1 MNEELLA
8 KARENSQAPSN
19 APIPGNSRGSVLLQA
34 RDNVMKAERAKA
46 AQGVLTSKQ
55 QYQAN
60 RQATYQ
66 AKQQFLQPN
75 TYTAPVGEYKGL
87 TDSLL
92 DAVPKVLARS
102 GTALVSKF
110 ADRESMSGYQ
120 DSWSEPLITAMTAMD
135 KYEDTNAQ
143 LETERKQLEEKNR
156 LGEISPEVYSMQMN
170 VLNSRKAN
178 NVLDPKYV
186 AELDKPFYVEP
197 GRNTLTLTGHEAR
210 KQYKES
216 RTLKD
221 KIAGNQV
228 TGQDN
233 ILGSNKYFE
242 APVNDY
248 RIDKQNKAIQSRQA
262 KEGKEDNTLNALA
275 RWGEIAVTNPEMV
288 ATVGAESL
296 AYVIPYLGWG
306 ALGGEIA
313 GAEKNMTDRFME
325 KEGRGYLTK
334 NEQLRMKGYTSAYA
348 LASLAGKVNLSGSIR
363 GTGLGSRVSQSN
375 SVINQALAKVPGGQL
390 ARHIGTDAAFE
401 GAQEV
406 TQTGIEEYGSGS
418 ELTADQIG
426 QSFVLGAAAG
436 GAFAGVGSVVG
447 GASGKAKSL
456 VQGTDKYKDLNTSDK
471 ESMDINSDNYR
482 PSRVVDNVA
491 KNIGSIETAEQ
502 ADKATRRIDFA
513 LERTNQELE
522 ILKANQKANS
532 GVDVVARETQ
542 ILEEL
547 ETAEQLMESGTLSP
561 EESKTTTQKMAK
573 LYEEVQGL
581 KTPEEYTKAIKKIE
595 DNLDQLENAHGEVS
609 AKLSE
614 KRAAKGW
621 DDYIKPAKAETEVKS
636 KDTDFLNGFE
646 IDSKKLDSSTDT
658 YAPADAVAE
667 LKSKATGNITDA
679 ENEVLRSKA
688 KTIVD
693 QSTKDREEFDE
704 LNKQIKAKQIDVRK
718 AEADVQKSVDALTNG
733 SGSQKA
739 VDNAKARLDYFK
751 RERDELY
758 KARKKYNPKIV
769 SLNNKAVKAQK
780 ELDRTIAKQNTKRRN
795 ETTRLEKS
803 IARDTS
809 RLKNFESAPSRLKEA
824 EQDQKN
830 IQSKLSESKAKLNLY
845 TQSGNTVEA
854 NKAAKEVKY
863 LEDSLLE
870 NTKII
875 NKIKGAESGKKVSA
889 RLASN
894 KAKLK
899 AMTRETNGANKQK
912 AKEEEAKKQ
921 AEAKAK
927 VEKAKDASAKLKQI
941 AELEKEK
948 NKLLELRR
956 IEETDLAEQTN
967 KAGRKIAQD
976 NISEL
981 DKQIKDVDSRISAIG
996 DKKEL
1001 AKVAPKIKAV
1011 PKSEPSEEV
1020 EEVVPVLK
1028 NQEGGSG
1035 IFRRIQ
1041 NMLLSPNN
1049 TLSQEIV
1056 LKLEDIARRL
1066 KDSTVAENLLK
1077 SSSNV
1082 SKEIFEGGPGYKGLS
1097 AYDGAI
1103 ENAIRKGDDAA
1114 LAKELN
1120 SLAKLKDSHESKAVA
1135 LTEAYRLYVNSD
1147 PKPSKRQNYVV
1158 YRKKGTNE
1166 WTFRESKLLEGIK
1179 NKTTLRDTGSI
1190 YVEGVTLGLEKQIRE
1205 ESEMITERYNA
1216 LTELKTIDLSG
1227 LDSSTSKSTK
1237 KKSKGITDAEK
1248 AELGH
1253 FIERDG
1259 SSVNNMNIKEMV
1271 QDKVS
1276 KTLSKAV
1283 DISVNYVMR
1292 EKDGKMVRSLIPELV
1307 EFHKNYLKNN
1317 PGASRLDNMFD
1328 KYQTMTEGS
1337 NKYIGF
1343 GIESDSNQETR
1354 YRKAYKGRTNVSTS
1368 YGIPYESTDVVVYH
1382 HSEGYNDSVPMA
1394 RARKAELDAAMAAGA
1409 TIVVIPSRFSR
1420 AESLPKLTRDIEYM
1434 ASKGYGEGEAK
1445 GKASGTSGIFTRVAE
1460 DTSNDAVLT
1469 AEDLDTDTAVEEDI
1483 NEADLDTDDNTG
1495 QDLNDDIDADPVEIV
1510 TPVVN
1515 ADATNPN
1522 DKYDALESPN
1532 NHTSKKEGLY
1542 NAMLRDE
1549 WEPLTMIPISTDVPE
1564 ADGKLDVTK
1573 TMVKQSDTPLNN
1585 QMDFYSKYLATKDF
1599 DAVAEFLGQDNLTKY
1614 QKRQLEAFIRLHN
1627 KVGKLVSKAIKSNS
1641 NEFKDLKNNPLYK
1654 HIFKGG
1660 DTVPENFTTAMVIG
1674 LFQFVQTNGN
1684 KAYANNEE
1692 VSIIHGIDK
1701 NATLGFAAANTLGK
1715 MGVHRGFMFQE
1726 IGSGAVKSLGLQL
1739 GQEADTKMI
1748 QQLESS
1754 IGALAYTLVNQP
1766 VSNGDT
1772 VHNPFF
1778 IEYVDSTG
1786 VVGLS
1791 HRERSI
1797 IILNGLNPY
1806 EASKYLQN
1814 LGIIDPTLVDKAS
1827 GTTEGLVKL
1836 VKDSTDPYWDS
1847 RSNLTRVAMS
1857 SRWDKETSTS
1867 TTYYNPEILDIIAA
1881 SEKPNGEKDVVDNLF
1896 KMEKSK
1902 SAPLDEPAKSFTQ
1915 KKAKKSNTDVPSNT
1929 VKSLTKAGKKAWTV
1943 EAGRA
1948 DSIIKM
1954 YDDNKE
1960 SFFRLMGVVP
1970 DEELGHLHEIL
1981 REQRMGDNAIKRDL
1995 LEEQIAW
2002 LKSKKENDGYS
2013 NYYHVPVVWV
2023 NQRVG
2028 YESTLF
2034 NAQTNLFARMLSSMD
2049 SWKTTVDTSQ
2059 DLFDGKGNPTKH
2071 GMYLIAIAENMEGA
2085 SRFMDFSGL
2094 NYSKAANTV
2103 DKMQPIDYLPEF
2115 LKYIERPTVKA
2126 GITATGKLMDG
2137 KSLTEAEYSAI
2148 DTAMKEFKMDEL
2160 GYGALTELV
2169 AYTRA
2174 KASKDSPVLETSI
2187 GAKSDGVTNGPMFT
2201 QLLLGTATAAV
2212 RMMGGVIGN
2221 KNKEGILNYLQSK
2234 ALGQIDLYESTGGV
2248 MRSSL
2253 DTYVSSDPTLS
2264 TLANTKVALANID
2277 GDFGSRSWAKKL
2289 LTPFNYG
2296 AGLARLRSA
2305 ISDSVV
2311 NKFIGDFYDAHAIID
2326 PTEKKEAEDKII
2338 STLNGLVTEYNEVF
2352 IHRKITESNVEAEF
2366 NKLVYLANRRKL
2378 FGELNPAESME
2389 INMSRIVAHYKAAKP
2404 ETHGFNK
2411 KDNDIDRV
2419 EWLSRQI
2426 LRRDT
2431 VKPLDQLRHSDLDF
2445 TKDFPKK
2452 YQDMIRTQ
2460 ADLTFGHASE
2470 MAIRESQGEYMR
2482 KRDELTTLSNRA
2494 HSNYVNLRNMY
2505 LEELGFD
2512 LDNMTVAQEDA
2523 IDKILFNYRA
2533 AVASGQSNLNVD
2545 TKGKRQQPISSG
2557 INLEDQIRKTRLGES
2572 VAFEKLYRSN
2582 NDRSPTVQ
2590 YDYGYT
2596 YSDTGAPGVRA
2607 LALMIQS
2614 MDAMVTVNAMDGF
2627 DAMNFHDANMFGLD
2641 EFAKGVREQ
2650 NKNFIQGI
2658 IKYDPSREF
2667 VKAYIRPFFKM
2678 HELYQDS
2685 STSQA
2690 TRLKIH
2696 KTMLEESQDLD
2707 IPSLFENA
2715 YNNEITKLELALED
2729 GIIHQYSGVNGQ
2741 YKLTA
2746 KDKKLIKERLVELN
2760 KAKVDEVAKFN
2771 KILSNYTE
2779 EVGVPVRKADALYEG
2794 LKGVDSGVVSD
2805 FLKEILESGNANIN
2819 ELTNFLTRATESLGK
2834 EITEGSPL
2842 YYLNKLQDADLSKVK
2857 VKYVSRPIRTKR
2869 ADVKGDAFNERD
2881 ISFNRLNNTIYV
2893 NRNATTFNSSALARE
2908 MFIASLHNNME
2919 AIRNGSEQF
2928 KELTAEYRILK
2939 DMSNNMMSII
2949 KANTSELTPEE
2960 LKILN
2965 DFFSDDRNAGSVEH
2979 LMDAVLFG
2987 SNPVQ
2992 SALGKIKSN
3001 YELKDKSIS
3010 ARIKDFIV
3018 RAVFRVKKATDV
3030 DTSLRAFL
3038 FDSAKG
3044 ILEGNPGYDGLVE
3057 KRSSSTISKMLNDSY
3072 KTHKNAFS
3080 RETTDTRLNNYDTR
3094 FQLEL
3099 YKLGKKHKG
3108 KPIPAM
3114 EVLNLVETTLKAVDE
3129 TDKSKTEIGSLQA
3142 DYETTLE
3149 PVVAT
3154 LKASLAKGNNVVI
3167 VNSMDDLLLTGITE
3181 ENLEK
3186 AGVLSN
3192 VSRGRSFYFEG
3203 TVYLISSNASA
3214 NPNTRLSTVLHELLH
3229 AMTTEAVNKKG
3240 SVYNKALTD
3249 LITDITKNLTP
3260 AQRQD
3265 NDITY
3270 ALSKPDELI
3279 AQTKTR
3285 NVVRAMLLGN
3295 EVNRKKYYDT
3305 LGKAV
3310 GAKDSDTINALEVF
3324 DTLFSQLE
3332 NEVQQGLERDTIP
3345 DMPAPFTDE
3354 TIGIKTGL
3362 DQLGLLDSRGSIAR
3376 NLTTFNGSLVDL
3388 AIQKFPAL
3396 KAAILNKAPIE
3407 IREDVEAYIENTED
3421 FSLQVQAVEDLG
3433 PKVKNKKSK
3442 AAKVSK
3448 HVNDKQM
3455 DLLFSAIDNQNNYNK
3470 SVDILFSNSQASGQ
3484 VPAAERFEPRAI
3496 FNFLKKPN
3504 GRDNSYLDSVVED
3517 VVNPLLDQIPDSLI
3531 SGYDYE
3537 KVWHD
3542 AIVSGDAVYSTEA
3555 HNAGFDLDDQ
3565 QSYVLEVLEVA
3576 LANSI
3581 DDSVNT
3587 AVYRQLEKAYK
3598 QAKANIKAEDFYD
3611 GDWINATQ
3619 EEIDIAVSK
3628 FNHIFRPANTGGKSN
3643 YLTRFTAMTLVSPE
3657 LQGVLEFSVDRVST
3671 DKPLNERVTDAFTK
3685 IIEYFEGQA
3694 AKVYQ
3699 SDNVSSRVQGL
3710 GTQLAQIYYKN
3721 QDKSKDNERDAFGKV
3736 DDFVSDMSQKTLDA
3750 LHAGAVKVTH
3760 VPGFKETTLA
3770 RVTKRL
3776 LTEQYDDFDKFVNT
3790 ALDYSRANKPL
3801 GEAGEVFN
3809 ELVGTLDNPEHQEA
3823 KDLFYL
3829 SKAIEQERGGIIED
3843 LGKAIIESYAEDN
3856 QDLSTEQNKAITSTL
3871 LRTDLQALVGTMQF
3885 SEVMDLFKNP
3895 TELTKKIKDLETKLA
3910 TEKHGKEYLVR
3921 TKALGHYMV
3930 HRKASNNMLAK
3941 NAYAIAE
3948 RAGMGSVTRD
3958 KSYSTDAINTID
3970 QLASLYALRDTKR
3983 KDKDLVISLYESELN
3998 TNKADITGL
4007 EYTLLS
4013 HKDFASESKGLFEE
4027 NPYSATKGYLPS
4039 MTNPI
4044 KGFAVVDESDVSLY
4058 ESMGYKKASPLD
4070 KSALDEVKGNK
4081 ILMTTSNTGKQRYVS
4096 GTISIE
4102 DTTKSGTEIFKYGD
4116 SYLTEAAAKAVK
4128 EVTNHTKNPN
4138 YKIDPNKAHLV
4149 PSYDKQGEILSY
4161 SYEMSGVGLDT
4172 YLERNNNPSTLLSQ
4186 LKGSNLNKKAYPS
4199 HNKRV
4204 VDYLINSFREASIDD
4219 KRKFVEV
4226 GPEVSEKKG
4235 RELWHSLPKETQL
4248 YIIDQQ
4254 GVASIN
4260 VRNDEMNLLFGY
4272 RKYNLGNIFDKNKLD
4287 RNLVE
4292 SVYASLFS
4300 GLFGNKAQLRSNQVV
4315 SFWME
4320 AIKTLKDFIVIRNIK
4335 VLIAN
4340 VLSNV
4345 SLTMV
4350 NDADP
4355 KSMLKDIKDA
4365 ATYSIKYQKDKQE
4378 LNALKHE
4385 LKIGL
4390 TTPEKVSKYAELK
4403 DAIARNP
4410 LADFIEAGMMPMIVN
4425 DMSFKR
4431 GEVEFSTGFSTL
4443 ADKTTGKLPS
4453 PLKTSLDYL
4462 LVSPGTPHY
4471 KFLANATQQSDFV
4484 FKYALYKQEIRKGA
4498 DSKDALALARKVFIE
4513 YDVPTSKGMQFV
4525 NDTGIW
4531 MFTKFSLRIM
4541 RVLVHFI
4548 KTKANKLL
4556 IENAAMSY
4564 LFNNPSLLSLNFIG
4578 QLWGG
4583 RNPFGFPLKDVMTM
4597 YENAFP
4603 VQMIKSAI

>member
-1 MNEELLA
+1 MNEDIL
-8 KARENSQAPSN
+8 KAARINSANTTPSQ
-19 APIPGNSRGSVLLQA
+19 GGGSVLLQA
-34 RDNVMKAERAKA
+34 RDNVRRAQQNKQ
-46 AQGVLTSKQ
+46 AQGYLTESQ
-55 QYQAN
+55 QLAAKKNADYQA
-60 RQATYQ
+60 
-66 AKQQFLQPN
+66 QQRVNQPIQ
-75 TYTAPVGEYKGL
+75 YVSPEGVYKGL
-87 TDSLL
+87 GESLV
-92 DAVPKVLARS
+92 DAVPKVLARG

-110 ADRESMSGYQ
+110 ADRQSMSGYT

-135 KYEDTNAQ
+135 KFEETNASIEADRKEL
-143 LETERKQLEEKNR
+143 LEKQR
-156 LGEISPEVYSMQMN
+156 LGEITPEIFSMNMN

-178 NVLDPKYV
+178 NVLNPKYQ

-210 KQYKES
+210 QQYKES
-216 RTLKD
+216 RALKD

-233 ILGSNKYFE
+233 ILGSNEFFA

-248 RIDKQNKAIQSRQA
+248 QIDQQNRQI
-262 KEGKEDNTLNALA
+262 KRRQKEEGKKENGLNSLA
-275 RWGEIAVTNPEMV
+275 RWGEIALTNPEMV

-296 AYVIPYLGWG
+296 AYVLPYAGWG
-306 ALGGEIA
+306 ALAGEIA

-325 KEGRGYLTK
+325 KEGREYLTK

-348 LASLAGKVNLSGSIR
+348 LASLAGKVNLGRSIQ
-363 GTGLGSRVSQSN
+363 GTGLGSRVSQGN
-375 SVINQALAKVPGGQL
+375 SAINRALAKVPGGQT

-401 GAQEV
+401 GTQEV
-406 TQTGIEEYGSGS
+406 IQTGLEEYGSGS
-418 ELTADQIG
+418 ELTADQFG

-436 GAFAGVGSVVG
+436 GAFAGVGSAVG
-447 GASGKAKSL
+447 GATNKTKSL
-456 VQGTDKYKDLNTSDK
+456 IQGTDKYKDLNATDK
-471 ESMDINSDNYR
+471 ESMDINSDSYR
-482 PSRVVDNVA
+482 PARVVENVA
-491 KNIGSIETAEQ
+491 KQIGSIETVEQ
-502 ADKATRRIDFA
+502 ADKATQRIDLA
-513 LERTNQELE
+513 LDRTNQELSV
-522 ILKANQKANS
+522 LKANQAANA
-532 GVDVVARETQ
+532 GVDIDARQAE
-542 ILEEL
+542 ILTEL
-547 ETAEQLMESGTLSP
+547 DAAENAIEAGTLSP
-561 EESKTTTQKMAK
+561 EETKATTERMAK

-595 DNLDQLENAHGEVS
+595 DNLADLENTHGEVS

-621 DDYIKPAKAETEVKS
+621 DDYIKPAKAEAEVKT

-646 IDSKKLDSSTDT
+646 VDSKKLDSSADT
-658 YAPADAVAE
+658 YAPGDAVTE
-667 LKSKATGNITDA
+667 LKSKATGDITDA

-693 QSTKDREEFDE
+693 QSTKDRKEFDAI
-704 LNKQIKAKQIDVRK
+704 NKQIKDKQVEVRK
-718 AEADVQKSVDALTNG
+718 AEADVQKSVDALTAGN
-733 SGSQKA
+733 GSQKS

-751 RERDELY
+751 RERDALY

-769 SLNNKAVKAQK
+769 SLNNKAIKAQK
-780 ELDRTIAKQNTKRRN
+780 DLDRTIAKQNTKRRN
-795 ETTRLEKS
+795 ETARLEKS
-803 IARDTS
+803 IDNDTK
-809 RLKNFESAPSRLKEA
+809 RLKNFESNPAKLKEA
-824 EQDQKN
+824 EQDQKD
-830 IQSKLSESKAKLNLY
+830 IQTKLSKAKDKLNLY

-854 NKAAKEVKY
+854 TKAAKEVKY
-863 LEDSLLE
+863 LEDSLAE
-870 NTKII
+870 NTKVI

-899 AMTRETNGANKQK
+899 AMTRETNGANKKK
-912 AKEEEAKKQ
+912 AKAEEAKKQ
-921 AEAKAK
+921 EEAKAK
-927 VEKAKDASAKLKQI
+927 AEQVKDATAKLKQI
-941 AELEKEK
+941 TELEKEK
-948 NKLLELRR
+948 DQLLELRG

-967 KAGRKIAQD
+967 KAGRKIATD
-976 NISEL
+976 NIAEL
-981 DKQIKDVDSRISAIG
+981 DTQIKAVDTKIAAIG

-1001 AKVAPKIKAV
+1001 NKLLPKAKAKPKAAPV
-1011 PKSEPSEEV
+1011 EEEV
-1020 EEVVPVLK
+1020 EVTPALK

-1035 IFRRIQ
+1035 VFRRIQ
-1041 NMLLSPNN
+1041 NMLMSPSNN
-1049 TLSQEIV
+1049 LSQEII

-1066 KDSTVAENLLK
+1066 KDSTVVENLLK

-1082 SKEIFEGGPGYKGLS
+1082 SQEILVGGPGYKGLT

-1103 ENAIRKGDDAA
+1103 EIAIRKGDEAA
-1114 LAKELN
+1114 LAKELAG
-1120 SLAKLKDSHESKAVA
+1120 LAKLKESHESKAAA

-1158 YRKKGTNE
+1158 YRKKNTNE

-1179 NKTTLRDTGSI
+1179 NKTALRETGSI

-1205 ESEMITERYNA
+1205 EAAMITGRFDT
-1216 LTELKTIDLSG
+1216 LSELQTIDISG
-1227 LDSSTSKSTK
+1227 LDTSASKTPK
-1237 KKSKGITDAEK
+1237 KNKGITDAEK

-1259 SSVNNMNIKEMV
+1259 SNVNNMNIKEMV
-1271 QDKVS
+1271 EDKVS
-1276 KTLSKAV
+1276 KTISKVV
-1283 DISVNYVMR
+1283 DISVNYIMR
-1292 EKDGKMVRSLIPELV
+1292 EKDGKTVRSLVPALV
-1307 EFHKNYLKNN
+1307 EFHKEYLENN
-1317 PGASRLDNMFD
+1317 PGASRLDNMFE
-1328 KYQTMTEGS
+1328 KYQTMTNGS

-1354 YRKAYKGRTNVSTS
+1354 YRRAYKGRTNVSTS
-1368 YGIPYESTDVVVYH
+1368 YGVPYEATDVVVYH

-1434 ASKGYGEGEAK
+1434 VSKGYGEKDAN
-1445 GKASGTSGIFTRVAE
+1445 GKASGTNGIFTRIAE

-1469 AEDLDTDTAVEEDI
+1469 ADDFDVDENIEEDV
-1483 NEADLDTDDNTG
+1483 NEDDLDTDDDTG
-1495 QDLNDDIDADPVEIV
+1495 QDLNDDTDEDPVV
-1510 TPVVN
+1510 VATPVVN
-1515 ADATNPN
+1515 GDAPNPN
-1522 DKYDALESPN
+1522 DKYDALVSPN
-1532 NHTSKKEGLY
+1532 NHTSKEEGLY
-1542 NAMLRDE
+1542 NAMTRDE
-1549 WEPLTMIPISTDVPE
+1549 WAPLVLTPLSTDVPE
-1564 ADGKLDVTK
+1564 ASGKLDVTS
-1573 TMVKQSDTPLNN
+1573 TVVKQADTPLNG
-1585 QMDFYSKYLATKDF
+1585 QMDFYSKYLATKDY
-1599 DAVAEFLGQDNLTKY
+1599 DAVAEFLGQDQLTKY

-1627 KVGKLVSKAIKSNS
+1627 KVGKRVAKAIKSNS
-1641 NEFKDLKNNPLYK
+1641 NEFKDLKSNPLYK
-1654 HIFKGG
+1654 HIFKNGNN
-1660 DTVPENFTTAMVIG
+1660 VPENFTTAMVVG

-1701 NATLGFAAANTLGK
+1701 NSTLSYGAATKLGK

-1726 IGSGAVKSLGLQL
+1726 IGSGAVKALGLQL
-1739 GQEADTKMI
+1739 GQEAQTQMI

-1766 VSNGDT
+1766 VANGDT

-1778 IEYVDSTG
+1778 IEYTDSTG

-1791 HRERSI
+1791 HREQST
-1797 IILNGLNPY
+1797 IILDGLNPY
-1806 EASKYLQN
+1806 EASMYLKN
-1814 LGIIDPTLVDKAS
+1814 LGIIEPSLIDQNS
-1827 GTTEGLVKL
+1827 GSTETLVKL
-1836 VKDSTDPYWDS
+1836 VKASKDPYWDA

-1857 SRWDKETSTS
+1857 SRWDKETNTS
-1867 TTYYNPEILDIIAA
+1867 TTYYNPEILDIIAG
-1881 SEKPNGEKDVVDNLF
+1881 SERPNGEKDVIDNMF
-1896 KMEKSK
+1896 KMEKGK
-1902 SAPLDEPAKSFTQ
+1902 AAPLDEAPKAFTQ
-1915 KKAKKSNTDVPSNT
+1915 KKTKKSNTDVPSNT
-1929 VKSLTKAGKKAWTV
+1929 VKSLTKAGKKTWTV
-1943 EAGRA
+1943 EASRA
-1948 DSIIKM
+1948 DALIKM

-1960 SFFRLMGVVP
+1960 EFFRLMGVVP
-1970 DEELGHLHEIL
+1970 DVELGHLHEIV
-1981 REQRMGDNAIKRDL
+1981 RDQRMGDNAIKRDL

-2002 LKSKKENDGYS
+2002 LKSKKEDDGYS
-2013 NYYHVPVVWV
+2013 TYYHVPVVWV

-2034 NAQTNLFARMLSSMD
+2034 NAQTNLFARMLSSME
-2049 SWKTTVDTSQ
+2049 SWKTTVDTDQ
-2059 DLFDGKGNPTKH
+2059 DLFDAKGNPTKH

-2085 SRFMDFSGL
+2085 SRFMDFSHL
-2094 NYSKAANTV
+2094 NYSEAANTV
-2103 DKMQPIDYLPEF
+2103 DKMQPTDYLPEF

-2126 GITATGKLMDG
+2126 GIAAAQKLTDG
-2137 KSLTEAEYSAI
+2137 KTLSATEYNALNV
-2148 DTAMKEFKMDEL
+2148 AMKEFKMDEL
-2160 GYGALTELV
+2160 GFGALTEL
-2169 AYTRA
+2169 AKYTKA
-2174 KASKDSPVLETSI
+2174 KSSEGSSVLETSI

-2201 QLLLGTATAAV
+2201 QLLLGTATAAI
-2212 RMMGGVIGN
+2212 RMMGGVIGS
-2221 KNKEGILNYLQSK
+2221 KNKEGILDYLQSK
-2234 ALGQIDLYESTGGV
+2234 ANGQIDLYESTGGV
-2248 MRSSL
+2248 MRTSL
-2253 DTYVSSDPTLS
+2253 DTYVNSDPVFS
-2264 TLANTKVALANID
+2264 TLAKTKVALGRID
-2277 GDFGSRSWAKKL
+2277 GEFGSRSWAKKL

-2296 AGLARLRSA
+2296 AGLPRLRSA
-2305 ISDSVV
+2305 ISASVV
-2311 NKFIGDFYDAHAIID
+2311 DKFVENFYAAHAILD
-2326 PTEKKEAEDKII
+2326 PTEKREAEDNILD
-2338 STLNGLVTEYNEVF
+2338 TLNELVTEYNDVF
-2352 IHRKITESNVEAEF
+2352 IHRKITEANLPAEF

-2378 FGELNPAESME
+2378 FGELDPNEDME
-2389 INMSRIVAHYKAAKP
+2389 VNLAKIIAHYKASKP
-2404 ETHGFNK
+2404 ATHGFNK
-2411 KDNDIDRV
+2411 KDNDVARV

-2470 MAIRESQGEYMR
+2470 MAIRESQGDYMKR
-2482 KRDELTTLSNRA
+2482 RDELTTLSNRA
-2494 HSNYVNLRNMY
+2494 HGNYTALRNMY
-2505 LEELGFD
+2505 LEELGYD
-2512 LDNMTVAQEDA
+2512 ADNMTVAQEDA

-2545 TKGKRQQPISSG
+2545 SNGKRQQTISSG
-2557 INLEDQIRKTRLGES
+2557 INLEDQIRRTRLGQS

-2596 YSDTGAPGVRA
+2596 YNDTGAPGVRA

-2641 EFAKGVREQ
+2641 EFTKGVREQ

-2667 VKAYIRPFFKM
+2667 VKAYTRPFFKM
-2678 HELYQDS
+2678 HEMYKDS

-2690 TRLKIH
+2690 TRQKIF
-2696 KTMLEESQDLD
+2696 KIMVAEAKDLD
-2707 IPSLFENA
+2707 IPGLFTSA
-2715 YNNEITKLELALED
+2715 YANELSKLELALED
-2729 GIIHQYSGVNGQ
+2729 GIIHQYSGAGGQ

-2746 KDKKLIKERLVELN
+2746 KDKKLIKERIVEVN
-2760 KAKVDEVAKFN
+2760 KARVDELAKFN
-2771 KILSNYTE
+2771 KIIDSYTE
-2779 EVGVPVRKADALYEG
+2779 EVGVPVRKADALYDG
-2794 LKGVDSGVVSD
+2794 LKDVDSTVVND
-2805 FLKEILESGNANIN
+2805 FLKEIIGKGNTNIN
-2819 ELTNFLTRATESLGK
+2819 ELTNFLTRATESTGR
-2834 EITEGSPL
+2834 EIVEGGAL

-2881 ISFNRLNNTIYV
+2881 ISFNRLNNTIYINKNV
-2893 NRNATTFNSSALARE
+2893 DKINTSALTKE

-2928 KELTAEYRILK
+2928 KDLTAEYRVLK
-2939 DMSNNMMSII
+2939 NMANNMLSIVA
-2949 KANTSELTPEE
+2949 ANTESLTAKEVE
-2960 LKILN
+2960 VLN
-2965 DFFSDDRNAGSVEH
+2965 SYFADDRNSGSVEH
-2979 LMDAVLFG
+2979 LMEAVLFG

-2992 SALGKIKSN
+2992 SALSKIKSN
-3001 YELKDKSIS
+3001 YELKEPTIG

-3018 RAVFRVKKATDV
+3018 RAVFRVKKASDV
-3030 DTSLRAFL
+3030 DGNLQAFL
-3038 FDSAKG
+3038 FDTAKG
-3044 ILEGNPGYDGLVE
+3044 LLDGNPGYDGLVE

-3114 EVLNLVETTLKAVDE
+3114 EVLNLVEATLKAVEE

-3154 LKASLAKGNNVVI
+3154 LKASLSKGNKVVI
-3167 VNSMDDLLLTGITE
+3167 VNSMEDLLLTGITE
-3181 ENLEK
+3181 AELE
-3186 AGVLSN
+3186 AGGVLSN
-3192 VSRGRSFYFEG
+3192 VSRGRSFYYEG
-3203 TVYLISSNASA
+3203 NTYLISSNASA
-3214 NPNTRLSTVLHELLH
+3214 NPNTRLSTVLHELVH
-3229 AMTTEAVNKKG
+3229 AMTTSAINKEG
-3240 SVYNKALTD
+3240 SVYKKALTD
-3249 LITDITKNLTP
+3249 LMADMTKQLTP
-3260 AQRQD
+3260 AQRKD
-3265 NDITY
+3265 DDIIY
-3270 ALSKPDELI
+3270 ALSHPDELV

-3295 EVNRKKYYDT
+3295 EVNRKKYYST
-3305 LGKAV
+3305 LGKAL
-3310 GAKDSDTINALEVF
+3310 GAKDATTINALEVF

-3332 NEVQQGLERDTIP
+3332 NEVQQNLERDTIP

-3362 DQLGLLDSRGSIAR
+3362 EQLGLLDSRGSIAR

-3388 AIQKFPAL
+3388 AIQKFPDL
-3396 KAAILNKAPIE
+3396 KAAILNKAPVE

-3433 PKVKNKKSK
+3433 PKVKNKTSR

-3448 HVNDKQM
+3448 HVNDGQL

-3470 SVDILFSNSQASGQ
+3470 SVDILFSASQSSGH
-3484 VPAAERFEPRAI
+3484 VDPAERFEPRAI
-3496 FNFLKKPN
+3496 FEFLKQPN
-3504 GRDNSYLDSVVED
+3504 GRDNTYLNAVVED
-3517 VVNPLLDQIPDSLI
+3517 VVNPLMDQIPDNLV
-3531 SGYDYE
+3531 SGYDYQ

-3542 AIVSGDAVYSTEA
+3542 AIVSGEAVYSTEA
-3555 HNAGFDLDDQ
+3555 HNAGYDLDDQ

-3598 QAKANIKAEDFYD
+3598 QAKANVKAEDFYD

-3619 EEIDIAVSK
+3619 EEIDIAQAK
-3628 FNHIFRPANTGGKSN
+3628 FSHIFRPPNTGGKSN

-3657 LQGVLEFSVDRVST
+3657 LQSVLEFSVDRVST

-3694 AKVYQ
+3694 ANVYQ
-3699 SDNVSSRVQGL
+3699 SDNVNSRVRGL
-3710 GTQLAQIYYKN
+3710 GVQLADIYYKN

-3776 LTEQYDDFDKFVNT
+3776 LTEQYEDFDKFVNT
-3790 ALDYSRANKPL
+3790 AMDYSRANKPL
-3801 GEAGEVFN
+3801 GEFGEVFN
-3809 ELVGTLDNPEHQEA
+3809 ELVGTLDNPEHGAA

-3856 QDLSTEQNKAITSTL
+3856 QDLSMEQNKAITSTV
-3871 LRTDLQALVGTMQF
+3871 LRTDLQSLIGTMQF
-3885 SEVMDLFKNP
+3885 SEVMDLFKKP
-3895 TELTKKIKDLETKLA
+3895 AELTKKIKDLETKLA
-3910 TEKHGKEYLVR
+3910 TEKHGKEYLIR

-3930 HRKASNNMLAK
+3930 HRKATNNMLAK

-3948 RAGMGSVTRD
+3948 RAGMGSQNRD
-3958 KSYSTDAINTID
+3958 KSYSTDAVNTID

-3983 KDKDLVISLYESELN
+3983 KDKDLVIDLYESELSN
-3998 TNKADITGL
+3998 NKASVTGL

-4027 NPYSATKGYLPS
+4027 NPYSETKGYMPS

-4044 KGFAVVDESDVSLY
+4044 KGFAVVDESEVSLY
-4058 ESMGYKKASPLD
+4058 ESMGYAKAAPLD

-4081 ILMTTSNTGKQRYVS
+4081 VLMTTSNTGKQRYVS

-4102 DTTKSGTEIFKYGD
+4102 DTVKSGTEIFSYGD
-4116 SYLTEAAAKAVK
+4116 SYLDEAAAKAIK
-4128 EVTNHTKNPN
+4128 EMNNHVKNPN
-4138 YKIDPNKAHLV
+4138 YEINPNKAHLV
-4149 PSYDKQGEILSY
+4149 PSYDQQGEILSY

-4186 LKGSNLNKKAYPS
+4186 LKGANLNKKAYPS

-4204 VDYLINSFREASIDD
+4204 IDYLINGFREATVDD
-4219 KRKFVEV
+4219 RRKFVEV

-4272 RKYNLGNIFDKNKLD
+4272 RKYNLGSIFDKNKLD

-4292 SVYASLFS
+4292 SVYAALFS
-4300 GLFGNKAQLRSNQVV
+4300 GVFGAKAQLRSNQVV

-4335 VLIAN
+4335 VMVAN

-4355 KSMLKDIKDA
+4355 KNMLKDIKDA
-4365 ATYSIKYQKDKQE
+4365 ATYSIRYQKDKQD
-4378 LNALKHE
+4378 LNTLKHE

-4390 TTPEKVSKYAELK
+4390 STPEKVSRYAELK

-4431 GEVEFSTGFSTL
+4431 GEVEFSTSFSKL
-4443 ADKTTGKLPS
+4443 ADNTTGRLPS
-4453 PLKTSLDYL
+4453 PLKTGLDYL

-4484 FKYALYKQEIRKGA
+4484 FKYALYKQEMRKGA
-4498 DSKDALALARKVFIE
+4498 ESKDALALARQVFIE

-4525 NDTGIW
+4525 NDVGIW
-4531 MFTKFSLRIM
+4531 MFTKFTLRIM
-4541 RVLVHFI
+4541 RVLVHFV
-4548 KTKANKLL
+4548 KTRANKLL

-4564 LFNNPSLLSLNFIG
+4564 LFNNPSLLSLNFLG

-4597 YENAFP
+4597 YENTFP
-4603 VQMIKSAI
+4603 VQMIKSAL